1 MIMNQLKQTGQF
13 HLEIPVN
20 DAVLVTM
27 VDALQNLLDAV
38 RRIGFAV
45 EFAGNDVLEE
55 FAARH
60 TGEKSARKGKGKKI
74 IISTAIDLHF

>member
-1 MIMNQLKQTGQF
+1 M

-38 RRIGFAV
+38 RRIRFAV

-60 TGEKSARKGKGKKI
+60 TGKSAEKK
-74 IISTAIDLHF
+74 DNH